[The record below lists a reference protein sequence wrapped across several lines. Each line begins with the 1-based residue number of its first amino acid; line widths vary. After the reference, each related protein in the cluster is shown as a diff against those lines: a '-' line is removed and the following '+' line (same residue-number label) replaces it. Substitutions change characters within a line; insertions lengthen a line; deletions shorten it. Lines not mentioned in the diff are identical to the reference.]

1 MRRHEE
7 RSETMKN
14 MWVTAVLI
22 LTFLAGTALAAGP
35 SFQEMDADK
44 DGKLSRQEIDAAAE
58 KVFQEAD
65 RDRDGYLSEQEF
77 KAIQGARSKFRDLDR
92 NKDGKLSMDELRKSA
107 YKKYRY
113 MDRNRDGSIDVPES
127 KVRRAPEISPLFRVY
142 F

>member
-1 MRRHEE
+1 
-7 RSETMKN
+7 MKN
-14 MWVTAVLI
+14 VWLTTLLI

-65 RDRDGYLSEQEF
+65 KDRDGYLSEQEF

-92 NKDGKLSMDELRKSA
+92 NKDGKLSMDEIRKSA
-107 YKKYRY
+107 DNRFRY
-113 MDRNRDGSIDVPES
+113 LDRNKDGSLDGLETNI
-127 KVRRAPEISPLFRVY
+127 RRAPEVSPLFRVY